1 MTSPWFLQCA
11 ILGWITTRNRMD
23 IYDSHRKPIWL
34 GLPVGHG
41 GEATVYRVRG
51 QADHLAKIYEG
62 PALPEYGKKLVW
74 MRDHPPED
82 PTLEVGH
89 ASLAWPVDLLYD
101 AQGKLAGYLMP
112 YIRDAAPLL
121 EVFNPRRRAI
131 TLPEFDRRYL
141 YRAARNLA
149 VSLQALHERGYVVGD
164 LNESNVLVTPS
175 ALVTLIDTDSFQV
188 QEQKGRRVIVYRCP
202 VAKLEYTPPEL
213 QRQTPGKFFRRPEH
227 DAFGLGV
234 LIFQLLME
242 GSHPYRARWLGE
254 GDPPPVEERIRMGC
268 FPYMASPPCP
278 LAPPPNAYPLD
289 ILHPRLAELFS
300 RCFVDGSKRPE
311 RRPKP
316 LEWSQAIAAAEKNL
330 VMCQNGH
337 YFSAHVKE
345 CPECLRQQGV
355 ILAPQIT
362 PRPRR
367 PVPSVTM
374 LQAMFQQMTP
384 SVSSSSSPVSIS
396 AVPSSVTVI
405 PVPARIPVPDWR
417 GILKSLRSGALL
429 GAAMGALSAG
439 AAAAIAW
446 GLSSTIAWGTLWG
459 IGGGAAGSLPGWKL
473 GAGTGK
479 VIRQRVGWNLF
490 WQLIGTVSGIAAG
503 GFFGWYLGH
512 SFLPI
517 LSGLILGATG
527 GLVLGQQIW
536 QIGVQVGWVRLWT
549 FVGVMVGGW
558 LGWTFSALL
567 SAEGFGS
574 YVAELVGNLA
584 FWLANHSI
592 SLALVLTLH
601 GAIGGA
607 IGGAISGAFLSLAT
621 RLFGIKD

>member
-1 MTSPWFLQCA
+1 
-11 ILGWITTRNRMD
+11 MD

-51 QADHLAKIYEG
+51 QPNCLAKLYESQTR
-62 PALPEYGKKLVW
+62 PEYGNKLIW

-82 PTLEVGH
+82 PTQAVGH

-101 AQGKLAGYLMP
+101 ARGKLAGYLMP
-112 YIRDAAPLL
+112 YIRDAALLL
-121 EVFNPRRRAI
+121 EVFNPKRRAI
-131 TLPEFDRRYL
+131 TLPQFDCRYL
-141 YRAARNLA
+141 FRAARNLA
-149 VSLQALHERGYVVGD
+149 VSLGALHEHGYVVGD

-188 QEQKGRRVIVYRCP
+188 QEQKGRRVVIYRCP

-213 QRQTPGKFFRRPEH
+213 QKQPPGKTFRRPEH

-254 GDPPPVEERIRMGC
+254 GDPPPVEERIRLGC

-278 LAPPPNAYPLD
+278 VTPPPNVLPLD
-289 ILHPRLAELFS
+289 ILHPRLVELFM

-311 RRPKP
+311 MRPSP
-316 LEWSQAIAAAEKNL
+316 LDWNQAIAAAEKTL

-337 YFSAHVKE
+337 YYSNHVKE

-355 ILAPQIT
+355 LLPSHMAA
-362 PRPRR
+362 RPLR
-367 PVPSVTM
+367 PVPSVTLLQTM
-374 LQAMFQQMTP
+374 LQQMTP
-384 SVSSSSSPVSIS
+384 SVPSSSIPMTAVGPPQS
-396 AVPSSVTVI
+396 AVVI
-405 PVPARIPVPDWR
+405 PAPTRVPGLDWR
-417 GILKSLRSGALL
+417 EILKSLRSGALI
-429 GAAMGALSAG
+429 GASAGALGAG
-439 AAAAIAW
+439 AAATIAW
-446 GLSSTIAWGTLWG
+446 GLSSTIPWETLWG
-459 IGGGAAGSLPGWKL
+459 IGGGVAGSLRGWKL

-479 VIRQRVGWNLF
+479 AIRQRVGWNLF
-490 WQLIGTVSGIAAG
+490 WQLVGTISGTAAG
-503 GFFGWYLGH
+503 GLFGWYLGQ

-527 GLVLGQQIW
+527 GLVLGQEVW
-536 QIGVQVGWVRLWT
+536 ELGERVGWERLWT
-549 FVGVMVGGW
+549 VIGALVGGW
-558 LGWTFSALL
+558 LAWFLSTILGASGVGVYIAGLIGTLAL
-567 SAEGFGS
+567 
-574 YVAELVGNLA
+574 
-584 FWLANHSI
+584 WLANHSV
-592 SLALVLTLH
+592 SLVIVLTLH

-607 IGGAISGAFLSLAT
+607 AGGALGGAFIGLVT
-621 RLFGIKD
+621 RLLGIRD

>member
-1 MTSPWFLQCA
+1 
-11 ILGWITTRNRMD
+11 MD
-23 IYDSHRKPIWL
+23 VYDSHRKPVWL

-51 QADHLAKIYEG
+51 QSDWLAKIYEG
-62 PALPEYGKKLVW
+62 QTRPEYGNKLIW

-82 PTLEVGH
+82 PTQAVGH

-101 AQGKLAGYLMP
+101 ARGKLAGYLMP
-112 YIRDAAPLL
+112 YIRDAALLL
-121 EVFNPRRRAI
+121 EVFNPKRRAI
-131 TLPEFDRRYL
+131 TLPQFDRRYL

-149 VSLQALHERGYVVGD
+149 VSLEALHERGYVVGD

-188 QEQKGRRVIVYRCP
+188 QEQKGRRVVIYRCP

-213 QRQTPGKFFRRPEH
+213 QRQPPGKSFRRPEH

-254 GDPPPVEERIRMGC
+254 GDPPPVEERIRLGC

-278 LAPPPNAYPLD
+278 VSPPPNVFPLD
-289 ILHPRLAELFS
+289 ILHPRLIELFM
-300 RCFVDGSKRPE
+300 RCFVDGSKKPEMRPS
-311 RRPKP
+311 P
-316 LEWSQAIAAAEKNL
+316 LDWNQAIAAAEKTL

-337 YFSAHVKE
+337 YYSNHVKE

-355 ILAPQIT
+355 VLPSHVAA
-362 PRPRR
+362 RSRR
-367 PVPSVTM
+367 PVPSVTL
-374 LQAMFQQMTP
+374 LQAMLQQMTP
-384 SVSSSSSPVSIS
+384 SVPSSSIPIPAVGASQAAAAIPAPTS
-396 AVPSSVTVI
+396 APGW
-405 PVPARIPVPDWR
+405 DWR
-417 GILKSLRSGALL
+417 EILESLRSGALI
-429 GAAMGALSAG
+429 GASAGALSAG

-446 GLSSTIAWGTLWG
+446 GLSGTIAWGTLWG
-459 IGGGAAGSLPGWKL
+459 IGGGVAGSLRGWKF

-479 VIRQRVGWNLF
+479 AIRQRVGWNLF
-490 WQLIGTVSGIAAG
+490 WQLVGTISGTAAG
-503 GFFGWYLGH
+503 GLFGWYLGQ

-527 GLVLGQQIW
+527 GLVLGQEIW
-536 QIGVQVGWVRLWT
+536 ELGERAGWERLWT
-549 FVGVMVGGW
+549 FIGALAGGW
-558 LGWTFSALL
+558 LAWVL
-567 SAEGFGS
+567 SAILGASGFGV
-574 YVAELVGNLA
+574 YIAELIGTLA
-584 FWLANHSI
+584 LWLANHSV
-592 SLALVLTLH
+592 SLAIVLTLH

-607 IGGAISGAFLSLAT
+607 VGGALGGAFIGLVT
-621 RLFGIKD
+621 RLLGIRD